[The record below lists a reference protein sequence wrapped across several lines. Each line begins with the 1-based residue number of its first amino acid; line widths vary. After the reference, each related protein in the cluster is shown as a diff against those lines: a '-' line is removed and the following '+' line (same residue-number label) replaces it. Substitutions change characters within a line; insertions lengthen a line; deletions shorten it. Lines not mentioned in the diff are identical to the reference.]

1 MEGGALQD
9 RRHRRRAAARVVLII
24 DYDTD
29 GADETCD
36 VSQKDSNG
44 VTTHVATA
52 WPSDRAVTAA
62 TGIDLTGV
70 WQRFLSS

>member
-9 RRHRRRAAARVVLII
+9 RRHRRRAAARV

-52 WPSDRAVTAA
+52 WPSDRAFTAA